1 MRAVQNTAYK
11 FGSLFGEF
19 EYLKTMHLMQNPLF
33 ASNHPSF
40 HLNKSSF
47 GDRRSGWNEWYSPPD
62 PSVGYQGGAS
72 LGNSWRIAGT
82 FPLTL

>member
-1 MRAVQNTAYK
+1 MRAVRNTAYK

-19 EYLKTMHLMQNPLF
+19 EYLKTMHPMQNPLF

-47 GDRRSGWNEWYSPPD
+47 GNR
-62 PSVGYQGGAS
+62 AAA
-72 LGNSWRIAGT
+72 AGT
-82 FPLTL
+82 NGTHLPILLLDIKAVQVLETVGESLVRSL